1 VGSNI
6 GLRRDATFEVGEGAV
21 DDRIALRAVPTVA
34 EAEGFEACELVRRAR
49 GEMLRK
55 IELIVCQNMNA
66 ETT

>member
-1 VGSNI
+1 VGSDI

-21 DDRIALRAVPTVA
+21 DDRIALRAVQAVA
-34 EAEGFEACELVRRAR
+34 EAEGFEACEFVRRAR